1 MSTSSGAPAL
11 QTSAPQDHPVV
22 AAARRREP
30 DERREHVV
38 AVLLDAFAPLIESDP
53 AAFRKRFRKMAAS
66 PWTFYRGSACLFYA
80 DVAAPE
86 VAGADRWADERTSR
100 VWIQGDLHAEN
111 YGTYMND
118 QGQLVFDVNDFD
130 EAYLAPFTWD
140 VWRMAASVALLGVA
154 KAFADADIE
163 RMVTAYCTAYTEQV
177 RAFATKDDD
186 AAFALRLDNTTG
198 PVHDALEE
206 ARASRRIDLLD
217 AETEIADAGPEATV
231 DRRFRDTPLHRRL
244 DDDERATVLEAF
256 DGYLVTIPEAKR
268 GERIEYHVKDVV
280 GRSGIGI
287 GSAGLRT
294 YSLLLEGRTQAMEND
309 VLLSMKQ
316 GVVAAPSR
324 VVGRLVGP
332 DGSTELFTDHGHRT
346 AVSQRAL
353 QAHADPWLGHTQ
365 IDGVGYV
372 VSEVSPYTAD
382 LDWDDVDEP
391 AQAVALLRDLG
402 RATAKVHCVAD
413 SSSDGGEVP
422 FQVEEAVVAVL
433 DAAGEDDD
441 AGRSGDA
448 LFAAD
453 AVAFALGYAE
463 VVRDDFRL
471 FVDGFRNG
479 AFPGL

>member
-1 MSTSSGAPAL
+1 MPRWAFGARLGAVIDIQPESPPHA
-11 QTSAPQDHPVV
+11 VV
-22 AAARRREP
+22 ELARRRDPEQ
-30 DERREHVV
+30 RREHLV
-38 AVLLDAFAPLIESDP
+38 AVLLDAFAPLIEADP

-80 DVAAPE
+80 DVAAEE
-86 VAGADRWADERTSR
+86 VAGTDRWADERTSR

-140 VWRMAASVALLGVA
+140 VWRMAASLALLGVA

-163 RMVTAYCTAYTEQV
+163 RMVTAYCRAYTEQV

-186 AAFALRLDNTTG
+186 SAFALRLDNTDG
-198 PVHDALEE
+198 PVHDALER
-206 ARASRRIDLLD
+206 ARAARRIDLLD
-217 AETEIADAGPEATV
+217 AETVISDGPGSTT
-231 DRRFRDTPLHRRL
+231 DRRFRESPHHRRL
-244 DDDERATVLEAF
+244 DDAERAAVQDAF
-256 DGYLVTIPEAKR
+256 DRYLETIPDAKR
-268 GERIEYHVKDVV
+268 GERIEYVVKDVV

-309 VLLSMKQ
+309 VVLSMKQ

-324 VVGRLVGP
+324 VVGRPVGR

-353 QAHADPWLGHTQ
+353 QAHADPWLGHTS

-382 LDWDDVDEP
+382 LEWDDVDEP
-391 AQAVALLRDLG
+391 DQAVALLRDLG

-413 SSSDGGEVP
+413 AASDSGEGSAVP

-433 DAAGEDDD
+433 DAAG
-441 AGRSGDA
+441 GDEE
-448 LFAAD
+448 FAAD
-453 AVAFALGYAE
+453 AVAFAAGYAE

-471 FVDGFRNG
+471 FVDAFRNG

>member
-1 MSTSSGAPAL
+1 MSRDRGAPAPE
-11 QTSAPQDHPVV
+11 TSSQRDHPVV
-22 AAARRREP
+22 AAARRRAP

-38 AVLLDAFAPLIESDP
+38 AVLLDAFGPLIESDP
-53 AAFRKRFRKMAAS
+53 AAFRRRFRRMAAG
-66 PWTFYRGSACLFYA
+66 PWTFYRGSACLFYS
-80 DVAAPE
+80 DVAAP
-86 VAGADRWADERTSR
+86 AADGTGPADRWADERTSR

-111 YGTYMND
+111 YGTYMDD

-154 KAFADADIE
+154 KAFADADIV
-163 RMVTAYCTAYTEQV
+163 RMVEAYCRAYTEQV
-177 RAFATKDDD
+177 RAFATRDDD
-186 AAFALRLDNTTG
+186 SAFALRLDNTTG
-198 PVHDALEE
+198 PVHAALEV

-217 AETEIADAGPEATV
+217 LETEVADGPDSTI
-231 DRRFRDTPLHRRL
+231 DRRFRHTPLHRRL
-244 DDDERATVLEAF
+244 DDDERAQVLEAF
-256 DGYLVTIPEAKR
+256 DRYLQTIPDAKR
-268 GERIEYHVKDVV
+268 GQRIEYRVKDVV

-309 VLLSMKQ
+309 VVLSMKQ

-324 VVGRLVGP
+324 VVDDERVRAA
-332 DGSTELFTDHGHRT
+332 FTDHGHRT

-382 LDWDDVDEP
+382 LDWDGVDEP
-391 AQAVALLRDLG
+391 DQAVALLRDLG

-433 DAAGEDDD
+433 DAAGPD
-441 AGRSGDA
+441 GDQQ
-448 LFAAD
+448 FADD

-471 FVDGFRNG
+471 FVDSFRNG

>member
-1 MSTSSGAPAL
+1 VIDLEPENAPHA
-11 QTSAPQDHPVV
+11 VV
-22 AAARRREP
+22 EAVRRRDPEQ
-30 DERREHVV
+30 RREHVV
-38 AVLLDAFAPLIESDP
+38 AVLLDAFAPLIEADP
-53 AAFRKRFRKMAAS
+53 AAFRRRFRRMAAS

-80 DVAAPE
+80 DVAAEE
-86 VAGADRWADERTSR
+86 VAGTDRWADERTSR

-111 YGTYMND
+111 YGTYMDD

-140 VWRMAASVALLGVA
+140 VWRMAASLALLGVA

-163 RMVTAYCTAYTEQV
+163 RMVTAYCRAYTEQV
-177 RAFATKDDD
+177 RAFATGDDD
-186 AAFALRLDNTTG
+186 SAFALRLDNTDG
-198 PVHDALEE
+198 PVHDALER
-206 ARASRRIDLLD
+206 ARAARRIDLLD
-217 AETEIADAGPEATV
+217 AETEIADGPGATI
-231 DRRFRDTPLHRRL
+231 DRRFRDTPHHRRL
-244 DDDERATVLEAF
+244 DGAERAAVQDAF
-256 DGYLVTIPEAKR
+256 DRYLRTIPDAKR
-268 GERIEYHVKDVV
+268 GERIEYVVKDVV

-294 YSLLLEGRTQAMEND
+294 YSLLLEGRT
-309 VLLSMKQ
+309 
-316 GVVAAPSR
+316 PSR
-324 VVGRLVGP
+324 VVGRLTAP
-332 DGSTELFTDHGHRT
+332 SGSAELFSDHGHRT

-353 QAHADPWLGHTQ
+353 QAHADPWLGHTS

-391 AQAVALLRDLG
+391 DQAVALLRDLG

-413 SSSDGGEVP
+413 AASDTGEGSAVP

-433 DAAGEDDD
+433 DAAGDD
-441 AGRSGDA
+441 GDA
-448 LFAAD
+448 RFAAD
-453 AVAFALGYAE
+453 AVAFAAGYAE

-471 FVDGFRNG
+471 FVDAFRNG

>member
-1 MSTSSGAPAL
+1 MSNSSGAPA
-11 QTSAPQDHPVV
+11 THPVV

-30 DERREHVV
+30 HARREHVV
-38 AVLLDAFAPLIESDP
+38 AVLLDAFGPLIESDP
-53 AAFRKRFRKMAAS
+53 AAFRRRFRRMAAS

-86 VAGADRWADERTSR
+86 VGDQDRWADERTSR

-177 RAFATKDDD
+177 RAFATGDDD

-198 PVHDALEE
+198 PVHDALER

-217 AETEIADAGPEATV
+217 AETEIADRPDSTI

-244 DDDERATVLEAF
+244 DDDERAAVLAAF
-256 DGYLVTIPEAKR
+256 DTYLDTIPEAKR

-309 VLLSMKQ
+309 VVLSMKQ

-324 VVGRLVGP
+324 VVGRLVTS

-391 AQAVALLRDLG
+391 DQAVALLRDLG

-422 FQVEEAVVAVL
+422 FQVEEAIVAVL
-433 DAAGEDDD
+433 DAAGEGQDKGDDD
-441 AGRSGDA
+441 GGRSGDE

-453 AVAFALGYAE
+453 VVTFALGYAE

-471 FVDGFRNG
+471 FVDSFRNG

>member
-1 MSTSSGAPAL
+1 VIDLQPEHAPHA
-11 QTSAPQDHPVV
+11 VV
-22 AAARRREP
+22 EAARRRDPEQ
-30 DERREHVV
+30 RREHVV
-38 AVLLDAFAPLIESDP
+38 AVLLDAFAPLIEADP
-53 AAFRKRFRKMAAS
+53 AAFRRRFRRMAAS

-80 DVAAPE
+80 DVAAPAADG
-86 VAGADRWADERTSR
+86 AGPADPWADERTSR

-111 YGTYMND
+111 YGTYMDD

-140 VWRMAASVALLGVA
+140 VWRMAASLALLGVA

-163 RMVTAYCTAYTEQV
+163 RMVTAYCRAYTEQV
-177 RAFATKDDD
+177 RAFATRDDD
-186 AAFALRLDNTTG
+186 SAFALRLDNTDG
-198 PVHDALEE
+198 PVHDALER
-206 ARASRRIDLLD
+206 ARAARRIDLLD
-217 AETEIADAGPEATV
+217 AETEVADGPGSTI
-231 DRRFRDTPLHRRL
+231 DRRFRDTPHHRRL
-244 DDDERATVLEAF
+244 DEAERAAVQDAF
-256 DGYLVTIPEAKR
+256 DRYLRTIPDAKK
-268 GERIEYHVKDVV
+268 GERIEYVVKDVV

-309 VLLSMKQ
+309 VVLSMKQ

-324 VVGRLVGP
+324 VVDDARVRA
-332 DGSTELFTDHGHRT
+332 TFTDHGHRT

-353 QAHADPWLGHTQ
+353 QAHADPWLGHTS

-382 LDWDDVDEP
+382 LDWDAVDEP
-391 AQAVALLRDLG
+391 DQAVALLRDLG

-413 SSSDGGEVP
+413 AASDTGEGSAVP

-433 DAAGEDDD
+433 DAAGDGDGDD
-441 AGRSGDA
+441 GDA
-448 LFAAD
+448 RFAAD
-453 AVAFALGYAE
+453 AVAFAAGYAE

-471 FVDGFRNG
+471 FVDAFRNG

>member
-1 MSTSSGAPAL
+1 VIDLEPE
-11 QTSAPQDHPVV
+11 SAPHPVV
-22 AAARRREP
+22 EAARRRDPEQ
-30 DERREHVV
+30 RREHLV
-38 AVLLDAFAPLIESDP
+38 AVLLDAFAPLIEADP
-53 AAFRKRFRKMAAS
+53 AAFRRRFRRMAAS

-80 DVAAPE
+80 DVAAEE
-86 VAGADRWADERTSR
+86 VAGTDRWADERTSR

-140 VWRMAASVALLGVA
+140 VWRMAASLALLGVA

-163 RMVTAYCTAYTEQV
+163 RMVVAYCRAYTDQV

-186 AAFALRLDNTTG
+186 SAFALRLDNTDG
-198 PVHDALEE
+198 PVHDALER
-206 ARASRRIDLLD
+206 ARAARRIDLLD
-217 AETEIADAGPEATV
+217 AETVITDGPGSTI
-231 DRRFRDTPLHRRL
+231 DRRFRESPHHRRL
-244 DDDERATVLEAF
+244 DDAERAAVQDAF
-256 DGYLVTIPEAKR
+256 DRYLETIPDAKR
-268 GERIEYHVKDVV
+268 GERIEYVVKDVV

-309 VLLSMKQ
+309 VVLSMKQ
-316 GVVAAPSR
+316 GVVAAPSHVVDDER
-324 VVGRLVGP
+324 VRAA
-332 DGSTELFTDHGHRT
+332 FTDHGHRT

-353 QAHADPWLGHTQ
+353 QAHADPWLGHTS

-382 LDWDDVDEP
+382 LEWDAVDEP
-391 AQAVALLRDLG
+391 DQAVALLRDLG

-413 SSSDGGEVP
+413 AASDTGEGSAVP

-433 DAAGEDDD
+433 DAAGGGDDGDDD
-441 AGRSGDA
+441 GDA
-448 LFAAD
+448 RFAAD
-453 AVAFALGYAE
+453 AVAFAAGYAE

-471 FVDGFRNG
+471 FVDAFRNG